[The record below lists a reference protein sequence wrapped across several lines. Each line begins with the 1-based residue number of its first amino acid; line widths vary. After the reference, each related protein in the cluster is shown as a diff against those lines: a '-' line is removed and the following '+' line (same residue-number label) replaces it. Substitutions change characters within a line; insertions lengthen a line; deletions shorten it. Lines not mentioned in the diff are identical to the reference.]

1 MSNEARECGLF
12 IAVGSKGV
20 GKTFRTLLEL
30 KEILR
35 TDETTGRKGRNVLIL
50 DANNEFS
57 SFTAIN
63 YNVLEPDEHT
73 RTQPIRD
80 LQGKLGIY
88 RIAPFRV
95 DRRPMST
102 NEIKIACV
110 DMCNHF
116 RFGTLVLEDYNRYI
130 NGSEAE
136 ELVSM
141 LVTLRHRAV
150 DCWIHLQ
157 SASPISTRLWQ
168 NVNYV
173 RFHKIN
179 DSVDRYKN
187 RIPYELIKIVQ
198 LAVDSQYNLGNK
210 RYFIYVAILDEK
222 IIGMDSNIFENACMS
237 YLAQNKKVLTS
248 YRNALSMSGEYSN
261 KMNTNDKA
269 VANFISDMRNK
280 YFAD

>member
-1 MSNEARECGLF
+1 MEARECGLF

-20 GKTFRTLLEL
+20 GKTYRTMKEL
-30 KEILR
+30 KNSVQS
-35 TDETTGRKGRNVLIL
+35 DESIGRQGRNVLVL

-57 SFTAIN
+57 SLIAIA
-63 YNVLEPDEHT
+63 YDVTEEDEHK
-73 RTQPIRD
+73 RTAPLRALI
-80 LQGKLGIY
+80 GKRGLY

-95 DRRPMST
+95 DRRAMSIT
-102 NEIKIACV
+102 EIKRACI

-130 NGSEAE
+130 NGAEAE

-168 NVNYV
+168 NVNYI

-179 DSVDRYKN
+179 DDVDRYKT

-198 LAVDSQYNLGNK
+198 LAVNIQYNSGNK
-210 RYFIYVAILDEK
+210 RYFTYVAVLDEQ
-222 IIGMDSNIFENACMS
+222 ILGMDPETFEKACMA
-237 YLAQNKKVLTS
+237 YLSKNKSILRE
-248 YRNALSMSGEYSN
+248 YRNQVDFSSGNGKLY
-261 KMNTNDKA
+261 KTDKDA
-269 VANFISDMRNK
+269 AIAFIAEMKQK
-280 YFAD
+280 YLVD